1 MFWPQM
7 SIKRI
12 FPSSAPSYARSF
24 VARQALALNPERF
37 YVPFAGR
44 FDTVDAF
51 VRYGGAPAA
60 VLASDTS
67 LFPSVIGYLADD
79 SKSLADLGIRL
90 HGPIQPLSDDPL
102 AIAAATALT
111 LKYAQ
116 ISPST
121 RYGQSLRREL
131 LTNAPQYLEGIAQHL
146 AALVDTIRGVRY
158 NVRDFQSVLEE
169 AEGDADGLLYINV
182 PLPESKRE
190 RRAQAELI
198 SWNAPAVQKFTRRH
212 LAELLDRLL
221 VARCRVLVYVRGPR
235 EKTAPGWRVVYAQ
248 PRTVKRPER
257 IDYIIA
263 NFDADVYAHA
273 ATKPIRPPRIF
284 PVYNDEEI
292 TENSVVQ
299 VVKVDRDTAL
309 YYRDLFVHKLGSTT
323 AERFFLLLI
332 DGRVV
337 SAFGISFRDLL
348 LGRSEYVGEAFGITK
363 TSQRY
368 KMLGKLFMLCL
379 TSGEMK
385 RIFMSL
391 FRLWLKEPRGIRTTS
406 ITTHPEGKT
415 DRSVMKLVH
424 RERLPTGPYRLIYQ
438 ADFRDDT
445 FQDCLRRWL
454 ANWGHK
460 RR

>member
-1 MFWPQM
+1 M
-7 SIKRI
+7 
-12 FPSSAPSYARSF
+12 
-24 VARQALALNPERF
+24 ALNPERF

-102 AIAAATALT
+102 AVAAATVLT

-121 RYGQSLRREL
+121 RYGQSLRKEL
-131 LTNAPQYLEGIAQHL
+131 LTNAPQYLEGIAQQL
-146 AALVDTIRGVRY
+146 AILVDRIHGVHY
-158 NVRDFQSVLEE
+158 NVRDFQSVVEE
-169 AEGDADGLLYINV
+169 AEGDAAGLLYINV
-182 PLPESKRE
+182 PRSESKRE
-190 RRAQAELI
+190 KRAQAELL
-198 SWNAPAVQKFTRRH
+198 SWSAPAVQKFSRRH
-212 LAELLDRLL
+212 WAELLDRLL
-221 VARCRVLVYVRGPR
+221 AARCRVLVYVRGPLG
-235 EKTAPGWRVVYAQ
+235 KIAPGWRVVYAQ
-248 PRTVKRPER
+248 PRTVKRT
-257 IDYIIA
+257 DYIIA

-273 ATKPIRPPRIF
+273 AIKPIRPPRVF

-292 TENSVVQ
+292 TENSIVQ

-309 YYRDLFVHKLGSTT
+309 YYRDLFVHKLGGTT

-337 SAFGISFRDLL
+337 SAFGISLRDVLI
-348 LGRSEYVGEAFGITK
+348 GRSEYIGEVFGITK

-385 RIFMSL
+385 RIFTSL
-391 FRLWLKEPRGIRTTS
+391 FRLWLKEPRGVRTTS

-415 DRSVMKLVH
+415 DRSVMRLVH
-424 RERLPTGPYRLIYQ
+424 REQLPTGQYRLIYQ
-438 ADFRDDT
+438 ADFRNDT
-445 FQDCLRRWL
+445 FRDCLRYWL